1 MNEKRMDGCQK
12 IMEDISVIKKH
23 PVAGCFFAWKGKDA
37 EEKKCSAGSDT
48 CRRLRKTSGTIYGT

>member
-1 MNEKRMDGCQK
+1 MDGCQK

-23 PVAGCFFAWKGKDA
+23 PVTGCFFAWKGKDA

-48 CRRLRKTSGTIYGT
+48 CRRLRKMSGTIYGT